1 MIRLTVPE
9 EGVDVSTDTIPLLW
23 NREVVVNI
31 YEKIAINILYYM
43 DKLQKDEEFQKQ
55 CPGITAGEYLA
66 VKTGIKPKKLN
77 NILTG
82 KGKTRLDE
90 VYKIAMV
97 LNIKISDII
106 TQEVKQ
112 IED

>member
-1 MIRLTVPE
+1 M
-9 EGVDVSTDTIPLLW
+9 
-23 NREVVVNI
+23 NI

-55 CPGITAGEYLA
+55 CSGITAGEYLVA
-66 VKTGIKPKKLN
+66 KTGIKTKRLN
-77 NILTG
+77 NILNR

>member
-1 MIRLTVPE
+1 M
-9 EGVDVSTDTIPLLW
+9 STDIIPLLLY
-23 NREVVVNI
+23 REVNI

-43 DKLQKDEEFQKQ
+43 DKLQKDEEFQKK
-55 CPGITAGEYLA
+55 CPGITAEEYLV
-66 VKTGIKPKKLN
+66 VKTGIKPKRLN

-90 VYKIAMV
+90 VYKMAMV
-97 LNIKISDII
+97 LNVKISDII

-112 IED
+112 VED

>member
-9 EGVDVSTDTIPLLW
+9 EGADVSTDTIPLLW

-43 DKLQKDEEFQKQ
+43 DKLQTDEEFQKQ

-66 VKTGIKPKKLN
+66 VKTGIKPK
-77 NILTG
+77 
-82 KGKTRLDE
+82 RLK
-90 VYKIAMV
+90 VIR
-97 LNIKISDII
+97 NP
-106 TQEVKQ
+106 VKASF
-112 IED
+112 I